1 MMAKLKVTIDQ
12 DSGYCFGVEYAIRM
26 AEDAMEESDKLYCL
40 GDIVHNDMEVN
51 RLYDK
56 GLRVIN
62 HEDLKELSDCK
73 VLIRAHGEP
82 PETYRIAMENNIE
95 LIDASCPVVLKL
107 QNRVKNAH
115 DKMCSDK
122 GQIVIYGKKGHA
134 EVTGL
139 DGQTNGNA
147 IIIMDESDLDK
158 IDFKRPVTLFSQTTK
173 STTGFYAI
181 KEKIENRLQEAQENS
196 KEGQLANLNANDSIC
211 RQVSN
216 REPKLKEFSNQHDV
230 VLFVSGKKSSNG
242 KALYQVCKAQNDNSY
257 FIESD
262 DEIEQNW
269 FEGFESVGIC
279 GATST
284 PMWLMEK
291 VRNFVE
297 NIEHKSLQSC

>member
-1 MMAKLKVTIDQ
+1 MSKLKVTIDQ

-26 AEDAMEESDKLYCL
+26 AEDAMEESNKLYCL

-51 RLYDK
+51 RLYNK

-62 HEDLKELSDCK
+62 HDDLKQLHDCK

-147 IIIMDESDLDK
+147 IIVMDESDLEK

-181 KEKIENRLQEAQENS
+181 KEKIENRLKQAQAALSETQS
-196 KEGQLANLNANDSIC
+196 AKLNANDSIC

-242 KALYQVCKAQNDNSY
+242 KALYQVCKAQNANSY

-262 DEIEQNW
+262 VEIDNNW
-269 FEGFESVGIC
+269 FEGIRSVGIC

-291 VRNFVE
+291 VKNFVE
-297 NIEHKSLQSC
+297 NIEHESLQSC